1 MAWFGKSNSHPSSS
15 MGMGRGSFFMFIRVG
30 LMVWFVKSNSH
41 PSSKKGWEKGVSL
54 RSPVRIIPDGLREP
68 KGST

>member
-41 PSSKKGWEKGVSL
+41 PSSKKGWEKGVWCMYEITQI
-54 RSPVRIIPDGLREP
+54 VDGP
-68 KGST
+68 CV